1 MGDTLGSRRSVPVGS
16 GAAGTSVPAPFGGV
30 LRLENGYKIRSA
42 VAANLP
48 RLPEIEREA
57 AALFSEFDLAD
68 VFGHIL
74 TPASDLEEGLRS
86 GRLWVATAPDNS
98 VVGFALACVVG
109 GNAHLDE
116 LDVLPKHGR
125 RGIGTALVEA
135 FLRWATESGFRAAT
149 LTTLRHVPW
158 NAPFYQRL
166 GFRVVAARDLSSA
179 LCRLLRREIE
189 RGLPAENRVA
199 MQRSIR

>member
-1 MGDTLGSRRSVPVGS
+1 MPG
-16 GAAGTSVPAPFGGV
+16 PFGGA
-30 LRLENGYKIRSA
+30 LQLGGRYEIRSA
-42 VAANLP
+42 VAADLP
-48 RLPEIEREA
+48 WLPEIEREA
-57 AALFSEFDLAD
+57 AALFAEFGLAD
-68 VFGHIL
+68 VFAHIL

-86 GRLWVATAPDNS
+86 GRLWVATAPDDS

-109 GNAHLDE
+109 GNAHLEE

-135 FLRWATESGFRAAT
+135 FLRWAAESGFRGAT
-149 LTTLRHVPW
+149 LTTLEHVPW

-166 GFRVVAARDLSSA
+166 GFRVLARRDLPPELSQ
-179 LCRLLRREIE
+179 LLRREIE

-199 MQRSIR
+199 MQRPIP